1 MCASYHISI
10 TFATAFSA
18 QASIS
23 QVKWDYGRRTYTCFT
38 YIIHERNPHDC
49 TIEFLSLSLVLKNV
63 YTKEVSLAKKKKC
76 ECKRF
81 IWRKRNYMPEKC
93 VPKTQFCIASNWIIS
108 HDRCTF
114 WSGFFFFFL
123 TEVLLN
129 LILEDYFYGK
139 RVSENLGKELREIY
153 SRKCCRNNTRFC
165 YQHGFTSTSCL
176 MLLQVSLS
184 TYYYLPF

>member
-1 MCASYHISI
+1 MNVILTTVQSS
-10 TFATAFSA
+10 FS
-18 QASIS
+18 
-23 QVKWDYGRRTYTCFT
+23 
-38 YIIHERNPHDC
+38 
-49 TIEFLSLSLVLKNV
+49 LSLSSWRMCTRRKWVLQKKRNVNARDLFGGKEITCQKNV
-63 YTKEVSLAKKKKC
+63 YQKLNFVLRQIGLFPMIDAHFEA
-76 ECKRF
+76 
-81 IWRKRNYMPEKC
+81 
-93 VPKTQFCIASNWIIS
+93 
-108 HDRCTF
+108 D
-114 WSGFFFFFL
+114 FFFFL